1 MDFPAYVP
9 AAVRTHIESILYGE
23 QTRHIQG
30 FVRSLEKAQ
39 HELVAISESLEREAL
54 RGEDEYLDNLRVQ
67 KVEATTHRDELAF
80 EVDCLLRLAHD
91 PRMREAFA
99 VLTREISE
107 EEQWRGFIYS
117 AWAARVDFAKYRDRL
132 KRATV
137 LKGEIAEA
145 AENLSKLIRQFEDTG
160 VNGPSEF
167 YSVPELLRQTDNIE
181 MNGHNLHMWRSMR
194 LHVLGDLPRRDI
206 PDAKQEEGIEESKP
220 SIEIVFVPTGVKA
233 DIDPEE
239 KARNMLSYAWGTAPD
254 FSALLKTM
262 ADAARAFKPSESG
275 MIGAAI
281 ESRQKSPKTE
291 YVRAF
296 GNLLAEVHKFEL
308 TAPVQKA
315 IAVVANVVINQP
327 DVDVTYDDVRKALV
341 RTSGERMEDSGK
353 K

>member
-23 QTRHIQG
+23 QTMHIQG

-54 RGEDEYLDNLRVQ
+54 RGENEYLDNLRTQ
-67 KVEATTHRDELAF
+67 RVEALTHQNELAND
-80 EVDCLLRLAHD
+80 VDCLLRLATD

-107 EEQWRGFIYS
+107 DEQWRGFIYS
-117 AWAARVDFAKYRDRL
+117 AWAARVDFTKYRDRL
-132 KRATV
+132 KTAMM

-160 VNGPSEF
+160 VSGPSEF
-167 YSVPELLRQTDNIE
+167 YSVPELLRRTDNIE

-194 LHVLGDLPRRDI
+194 RHVLGDLPRRDI
-206 PDAKQEEGIEESKP
+206 HDAKKEGRIEESNQ
-220 SIEIVFVPTGVKA
+220 SIEIVLVPKRGKA

-239 KARNMLSYAWGTAPD
+239 EKRNMLRYAWGTAPD

-262 ADAARAFKPSESG
+262 ADAARAFKPSEPG

-281 ESRQKSPKTE
+281 ESRQKNPKTE

-296 GNLLAEVHKFEL
+296 GNLLTEVHKFEL
-308 TAPVQKA
+308 TAPVHKA